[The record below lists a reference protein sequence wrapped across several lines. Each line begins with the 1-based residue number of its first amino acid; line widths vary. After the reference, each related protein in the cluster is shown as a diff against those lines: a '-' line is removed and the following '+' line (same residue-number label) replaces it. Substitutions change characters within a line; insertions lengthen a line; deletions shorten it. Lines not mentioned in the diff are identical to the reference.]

1 MPIYHYKAINQSG
14 HTVTGTLEADTA
26 ETAGSQLA
34 SRGLIPDLVTEK
46 GTGGGFADWIQRAL
60 TPVRPMDLILF
71 TKQFRTMVKAGV
83 PIVHLLQVL
92 ENQTENPSLERTIAK
107 MASDIQTGAGLHES
121 FRKHPKVF
129 SYLYCSMIEAGEKS
143 GSLVEVL
150 DRLVYIIE
158 HENKVKD
165 DVKAALR
172 YPMFVFLFLCVAF
185 VVLLTFV
192 MPRFVSIFSKA
203 GLNLPLPTQI
213 CLGLYRFMAES
224 WIYILLAA
232 VGIGIFLVLYT
243 KTRGGRLFRD
253 ALLLKLPIIGEVFRK
268 AAMSRFGSIFSI
280 LQSSGVSVLESMEI
294 LGGTI
299 GNAAI
304 SRQLARIRDL
314 MAEGQGI
321 STPLKSSK
329 YFPPM
334 VIHMV
339 AVGEESGNLDEL
351 MKEVSDH
358 YDAEVAYAMKKLSDS
373 IGPILTIALA
383 AVVGFFALA
392 IFLPMWDLTKL
403 VK

>member
-14 HTVTGTLEADTA
+14 HAVTGQLEADTA
-26 ETAGSQLA
+26 ETASGHLA
-34 SRGLIPDLVTEK
+34 SMGLIPDRVTEK
-46 GTGGGFADWIQRAL
+46 GTGGGFSDWLQRAL
-60 TPVRPMDLILF
+60 TPVKPLDLILF

-107 MASDIQTGAGLHES
+107 MASDIQTGAGLNES
-121 FRKHPKVF
+121 FRKHPKIF

-143 GSLVEVL
+143 GSLVAVL
-150 DRLVYIIE
+150 DRLIYIIE
-158 HENKVKD
+158 HENKVKE

-203 GLNLPLPTQI
+203 GLNLPLPTRI
-213 CLGLYRFMAES
+213 CLELHHFMAGN
-224 WIYILLAA
+224 WVFVLLAI
-232 VGIGIFLVLYT
+232 VGIGLFLALYI
-243 KTRGGRLFRD
+243 KTPGGRLVRD
-253 ALLLKLPIIGEVFRK
+253 ALMLRLPLLGPVFQK

-280 LQSSGVSVLESMEI
+280 LQASGVSVLESMEI
-294 LGGTI
+294 MGGTI
-299 GNAAI
+299 GNTAI
-304 SRQLARIRDL
+304 SRQLTRIRDL

-321 STPLKSSK
+321 SAPLKSSK

-351 MKEVSDH
+351 MKEMSDH
-358 YDAEVAYAMKKLSDS
+358 YDAEVGYAMKKLSDS

-383 AVVGFFALA
+383 VVVGFFALA